1 MRGAAI
7 LSKLFTKKSIISIHA
22 PHAGSGDC
30 QEVQAGAKFKIS
42 IHAPHAGSGMAGL
55 FEQFDSQ
62 KFQSTLPM
70 RGAALHNKSF

>member
-1 MRGAAI
+1 MRGAA
-7 LSKLFTKKSIISIHA
+7 LYQLKKDFYRH
-22 PHAGSGDC
+22 
-30 QEVQAGAKFKIS
+30 IS